1 MLTLQGDANPAP
13 DPEPYPVTE
22 VDRVLVHV
30 NHLGF
35 AVDAVASPYA
45 VFLAG
50 AFVAGLLLLAFRR
63 RSSVVAASTLV
74 VALVLAGALVPSRV
88 TPTMAAFTDAATVQ
102 TGSLSTT
109 TVPAPV
115 VTCGA
120 LAVGSVRLN
129 WAPVAG
135 ATSYTLH
142 YGSGGGTT
150 ETGQVLTVTTKRI
163 SGLLRAGVFSV
174 HANTLYGTT
183 TWTSVESNKK
193 NYSILPVPRFHVRR
207 RLIRCVRTFFRS
219 VAFRT

>member
-1 MLTLQGDANPAP
+1 MPTGSL
-13 DPEPYPVTE
+13 DPEPYRVTE

-150 ETGQVLTVTTKRI
+150 ETVGSGVTTKQI
-163 SGLLRAGVFSV
+163 SGLLGAGVFSV

-193 NYSILPVPRFHVRR
+193 NYSILLFLVST
-207 RLIRCVRTFFRS
+207 CVD
-219 VAFRT
+219 A